1 MGLPSRA
8 LTYSFTEWSPLTCSA
23 DPTRCI
29 ADGQKIRLLLSSLH
43 DAHKDSTGL
52 TILARDV
59 WSVTRSKAAQGTC
72 GTRHCAGTGCSA
84 GGACLARC
92 NSMAPFAARWGA
104 SGPCRVRSSALR
116 IPTGRIPRMPH
127 QVASVCDRNSI
138 RPPHLAARE
147 AADVERA
154 IVAPPVTLL
163 ATRTFEQLMTALTF
177 SSHLA

>member
-1 MGLPSRA
+1 MAACGTFRPDLNERDGTEKTRLNPCRAKGGFPRFSSRKRSFRFRPNPVIAHAQTGGAIWVRSRPSGR
-8 LTYSFTEWSPLTCSA
+8 S
-23 DPTRCI
+23 
-29 ADGQKIRLLLSSLH
+29 
-43 DAHKDSTGL
+43 
-52 TILARDV
+52 RDV

-72 GTRHCAGTGCSA
+72 GTRYCAGTGCSA

-104 SGPCRVRSSALR
+104 SGPSPGC
-116 IPTGRIPRMPH
+116 PN

-154 IVAPPVTLL
+154 ILAPPVTLL
-163 ATRTFEQLMTALTF
+163 AMRTFEQLMTALTF